1 MHYHLFFLFSFLPT
15 HRHIVYIHIQHGT
28 QLMART
34 LRVPG
39 RPLESLRSYSHRTPF
54 DFFCVCVCIES
65 DILVWTSYH
74 AYTTSLSFY
83 VCVCVHAIVFLI
95 VSLQKQLPP
104 VEQKPGLTQTED
116 ILNSILPP
124 REWTEDG
131 QLWVQYVSS
140 TPATRLDV
148 INLQERLDQQL
159 QQRQARET
167 GICPVREELYAQC
180 FDELI
185 RQVTISC
192 AERGLLLLRVR
203 DEMRMTIAAY
213 QTLYESSIAFGMR
226 KALQTE
232 QGKADMESRIQQLE
246 SEVKDL
252 ERQVSEWKTKCEFV
266 EKRESER
273 RSQEEKKHAEEIQYL
288 TKHNKQ
294 LKQQLETFLQT
305 GNKK

>member
-1 MHYHLFFLFSFLPT
+1 MTIP
-15 HRHIVYIHIQHGT
+15 
-28 QLMART
+28 
-34 LRVPG
+34 
-39 RPLESLRSYSHRTPF
+39 PLHSLVKYDNP
-54 DFFCVCVCIES
+54 V
-65 DILVWTSYH
+65 LVS
-74 AYTTSLSFY
+74 TTKDKSKSKDKLGKTTKKG
-83 VCVCVHAIVFLI
+83 A
-95 VSLQKQLPP
+95 LPP

-148 INLQERLDQQL
+148 INLQEKLDQQL

-185 RQVTISC
+185 RQVTINC

-203 DEMRMTIAAY
+203 DEMRMTIMAY
-213 QTLYESSIAFGMR
+213 QTLYESSVAFGMR

-232 QGKADMESRIQQLE
+232 QGKTDMEARIQGLE
-246 SEVKDL
+246 SELKEL
-252 ERQVSEWKTKCEFV
+252 ERQLAEWKAKCDAT
-266 EKRESER
+266 EKRETER
-273 RSQEEKKHAEEIQYL
+273 RQLEDKRHAEEISFL
-288 TKHNKQ
+288 TKTNKQ
-294 LKQQLETFLQT
+294 LNDQLNSYITP
-305 GNKK
+305 GKK

>member
-1 MHYHLFFLFSFLPT
+1 MIPPLQSLVKYDNSVLVSASKDKGKGKGAPGKK
-15 HRHIVYIHIQHGT
+15 GT
-28 QLMART
+28 
-34 LRVPG
+34 
-39 RPLESLRSYSHRTPF
+39 
-54 DFFCVCVCIES
+54 
-65 DILVWTSYH
+65 
-74 AYTTSLSFY
+74 
-83 VCVCVHAIVFLI
+83 
-95 VSLQKQLPP
+95 LPP

-124 REWTEDG
+124 REWTEEG

-148 INLQERLDQQL
+148 INLQEKLDQQL

-185 RQVTISC
+185 RQVTINC

-213 QTLYESSIAFGMR
+213 QTLYESAVAFGMR

-232 QGKADMESRIQQLE
+232 QGKNEMEAKIQTLE
-246 SEVKDL
+246 GDVKDL
-252 ERQVSEWKTKCEFV
+252 ERQVQEWKLKSEAI
-266 EKRESER
+266 EKRENER
-273 RSQEEKKHAEEIQYL
+273 REAEAKKHKEEVQYL
-288 TKHNKQ
+288 ENFAKQ
-294 LKQQLETFLQT
+294 LKQQLEAFLVP
-305 GNKK
+305 GKKPAAPSAAPS

>member
-1 MHYHLFFLFSFLPT
+1 MIPPLQSLVKYDNPVLVSNSKDKSKSK
-15 HRHIVYIHIQHGT
+15 GT
-28 QLMART
+28 L
-34 LRVPG
+34 G
-39 RPLESLRSYSHRTPF
+39 
-54 DFFCVCVCIES
+54 
-65 DILVWTSYH
+65 
-74 AYTTSLSFY
+74 
-83 VCVCVHAIVFLI
+83 
-95 VSLQKQLPP
+95 KKGGLPP

-148 INLQERLDQQL
+148 INLQEKLDQQL

-185 RQVTISC
+185 REVTINC

-213 QTLYESSIAFGMR
+213 QTLYESAVAFGMR

-232 QGKADMESRIQQLE
+232 QGKNEMENRITTLE

-252 ERQVSEWKTKCEFV
+252 ERQVQEWKLKCEAI
-266 EKRESER
+266 EKRENER
-273 RSQEEKKHAEEIQYL
+273 REAEAKKHKEEVQYL
-288 TKHNKQ
+288 ENYAKQ
-294 LKQQLETFLQT
+294 LKQQLETFLVP
-305 GNKK
+305 NKKPAAGGAV